1 MLQVNNI
8 RYMTEELPI
17 FLMLIGIAGSGK
29 SFWVRNNI
37 SEDDFV
43 VISSDN
49 LRRELTGNVS
59 DLSEDKVMWP
69 LAKKRVAEALSNGK
83 NVILDATNVNGY
95 HRRNFIK
102 DLPPC
107 RLQAKLFPFDP
118 EKAKK
123 RIKKDIENEVDR
135 SHVPMHVIDEM
146 FRQFDSYC
154 TPKLLKKEGFEIIK
168 DI

>member
-1 MLQVNNI
+1 MK
-8 RYMTEELPI
+8 EDLPI

-29 SFWVRNNI
+29 SYWVKHNVPK
-37 SEDDFV
+37 DKFL

-59 DLSEDKVMWP
+59 DLSEDNIMWP
-69 LAKKRVAEALSNGK
+69 LAKERIMEALSNGQ

-95 HRRNFIK
+95 YRRQFIK

-107 RLQAKLFPFDP
+107 RLQAKLFPLDV

-123 RIKKDIENEVDR
+123 RVQNDIEKEVDR
-135 SHVPMHVIDEM
+135 SNVPMHIIEEM
-146 FRQFDSYC
+146 ARQFESYC
-154 TPKLLKKEGFEIIK
+154 TPKLLKKEGFDII
-168 DI
+168 D

>member
-1 MLQVNNI
+1 MS
-8 RYMTEELPI
+8 EKLPI

-29 SFWVRNNI
+29 SYWVKNNVN
-37 SEDDFV
+37 ERDFIV
-43 VISSDN
+43 VSSDN

-69 LAKKRVAEALSNGK
+69 LAKKLVAEALSKGK

-95 HRRNFIK
+95 HRRRFIE

-118 EKAKK
+118 EKAKE
-123 RIKKDIENEVDR
+123 RVKKDIKNDVDR
-135 SHVPMHVIDEM
+135 SHVPIDVIEEM
-146 FRQFDSYC
+146 ARQFESYC
-154 TPKLLKKEGFEIIK
+154 TPKLLRKEGFEIIE

>member
-1 MLQVNNI
+1 MI
-8 RYMTEELPI
+8 EELPI

-29 SFWVRNNI
+29 SHWIKNSVPKDKFI
-37 SEDDFV
+37 V
-43 VISSDN
+43 VSSDN

-59 DLSEDKVMWP
+59 DLSKDNMMWP
-69 LAKKRVAEALSNGK
+69 LAKKMVVEALSSGK

-95 HRRNFIK
+95 YRRQFIK

-123 RIKKDIENEVDR
+123 RIKKDIENDKDR
-135 SHVPMHVIDEM
+135 SHVPMDVVDEM
-146 FRQFDSYC
+146 ARQFESYC
-154 TPKLLKKEGFEIIK
+154 TPKLLKKEGFDIIE
-168 DI
+168 DV